1 MKQSFCKCFITLMLI
16 YIAFPANAADGWRA
30 ELPDL
35 KIVGSGKLTVFFM
48 DIYKL
53 RLYSAN
59 GLYSSEN
66 NFVLE
71 FEYLKAVSKSTI
83 VDASISE
90 LSKLYDVTFEQKKMW
105 RQILNTGISD
115 MVAGETAAV
124 IFLKT
129 GKIKF
134 YSLDRLQAS
143 FDAPKFKRYFASI
156 WLGKRSSRPKLKQ
169 QLLGQ

>member
-16 YIAFPANAADGWRA
+16 YTAFPANAADGWRA

-35 KIVGSGKLTVFFM
+35 KLVGSGKLKVFFM

-53 RLYSAN
+53 RLYSPN
-59 GLYSSEN
+59 GRYSSED

-71 FEYLKAVSKSTI
+71 FEYLKPVSKNTI

-90 LSKLYDVTFEQKKMW
+90 LSKLYDVSFEQKTLW
-105 RQILNTGISD
+105 RGILNRGLSD
-115 MVAGETAAV
+115 MEAGEMAAV
-124 IFLKT
+124 TFTKPGT
-129 GKIKF
+129 IKF
-134 YSLDRLQAS
+134 YSRGEMQAS
-143 FDAPKFKRYFASI
+143 FNNPKFKEYFASI
-156 WLGKRSSRPKLKQ
+156 WLGKRTSRPNLKK

>member
-1 MKQSFCKCFITLMLI
+1 MLI
-16 YIAFPANAADGWRA
+16 FTGFPATAVDGWRA
-30 ELPDL
+30 ELPNL
-35 KIVGSGKLTVFFM
+35 KLVGSGKLKVFFM

-59 GLYSSEN
+59 GRYSSED

-71 FEYLKAVSKSTI
+71 FEYLKPVSKNTI

-90 LSKLYDVTFEQKKMW
+90 LSKLYDVTVEQKKLW
-105 RQILNTGISD
+105 RQILNRGITD
-115 MVAGETAAV
+115 MIAGETAAV
-124 IFLKT
+124 IFFKT

-134 YSLDRLQAS
+134 YSLGRLQAS
-143 FDAPKFKRYFASI
+143 FDAPKFKKYFASI

>member
-1 MKQSFCKCFITLMLI
+1 MLI

-35 KIVGSGKLTVFFM
+35 KLVGSGKLKVFFM

-59 GLYSSEN
+59 GRYSSED

-71 FEYLKAVSKSTI
+71 FEYFKPVSKSTI

-90 LSKLYDVTFEQKKMW
+90 LSKLYDVTVEQKKLW
-105 RQILNTGISD
+105 RQILNRGISD
-115 MVAGETAAV
+115 MVTGETAAV

-134 YSLDRLQAS
+134 YLLNRLQAS
-143 FDAPKFKRYFASI
+143 FDAPKFKKYFASI
-156 WLGKRSSRPKLKQ
+156 WLGKKSSRPKLKQ